1 MTSPGGAP
9 HAAKPTIVVCVYN
22 GRNRIGEVLDALA
35 AQRCKPDSF
44 RVVVVDNNSTD
55 GTPDYVRAHP
65 AFAALA
71 AREQAPRVISETRQ
85 GLMPARLAG
94 VHAAET
100 DVVCFLDDD
109 NVPERD
115 YVASGAAFFAAHQDA
130 ALAVSRV
137 RPIFEIP
144 PARAVLRRRH
154 LFAVNEDL
162 GDRMFAFAPGGMAPT
177 LGAGLWVR
185 KSVFLAVVPWRTP
198 ERMIPDRVRN
208 LMVSG
213 NDIEIGVLL
222 DRAGHRRFYVPELRI
237 DHKIPRAR
245 LGTRYM
251 TRLITGVVRSQATLD
266 GRVRSPAQRPPAP
279 SRRRAGRGCAARC
292 PSAGGPARGRIA
304 RRMVRPRLAHRERAR
319 ALRRGIRRTM
329 RAASEPTTQRSDKSC
344 AS

>member
-35 AQRCKPDSF
+35 AQRCSPDSF

-137 RPIFEIP
+137 PPIS
-144 PARAVLRRRH
+144 R
-154 LFAVNEDL
+154 
-162 GDRMFAFAPGGMAPT
+162 
-177 LGAGLWVR
+177 
-185 KSVFLAVVPWRTP
+185 
-198 ERMIPDRVRN
+198 
-208 LMVSG
+208 
-213 NDIEIGVLL
+213 
-222 DRAGHRRFYVPELRI
+222 
-237 DHKIPRAR
+237 
-245 LGTRYM
+245 
-251 TRLITGVVRSQATLD
+251 
-266 GRVRSPAQRPPAP
+266 
-279 SRRRAGRGCAARC
+279 SRRRAPSFAAGTSS
-292 PSAGGPARGRIA
+292 P
-304 RRMVRPRLAHRERAR
+304 
-319 ALRRGIRRTM
+319 
-329 RAASEPTTQRSDKSC
+329 
-344 AS
+344 